1 MNIEATYILK
11 IKDWN
16 RNCFNEHKIKCI
28 VIDESRTQYKIK
40 ILQPTHNRRAG
51 DLLWVRKYNVVLK
64 KQRLAIQQIEPE
76 EYKEPWW
83 NKI

>member
-1 MNIEATYILK
+1 MEIEATYILK

-28 VIDESRTQYKIK
+28 VIDESEKQYKIR
-40 ILQPTHNRRAG
+40 ILQPTHNRKAG
-51 DLLWVRKYNVVLK
+51 DLLWVRKYNIILK
-64 KQRLAIQQIEPE
+64 EQRLGINKIEQE
-76 EYKEPWW
+76 DQEEPWW